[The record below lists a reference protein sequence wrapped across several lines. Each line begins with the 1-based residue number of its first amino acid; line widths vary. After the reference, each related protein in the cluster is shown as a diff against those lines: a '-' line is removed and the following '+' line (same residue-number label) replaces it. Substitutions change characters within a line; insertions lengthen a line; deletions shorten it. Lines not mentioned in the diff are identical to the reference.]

1 MKRKFHPMPWI
12 MFLSAFALV
21 GMLIYFSCITY
32 SQIRTTSSELKTALN
47 TVSQAQTQ
55 LQASEQ
61 IIASA
66 ATQSVV
72 KANTS
77 GQGTQNTATISQSSR
92 TSVFSQNEDDSFS
105 DTTHSGAAASD
116 TTYSDA
122 SYSGTAVSENVTPN
136 GYTVGID
143 PGHQGYNVDMSDT
156 EPLGPGSTEMKV
168 KATTGTQGTYTGLPE
183 YQLNLDVSLKLKT
196 ILESR
201 GYEVIMT
208 RTDNDTAISNKER
221 AELVA
226 SEGADIFVRI
236 HANGDDTHTASGAL
250 TMAPSPENP
259 YVSYL
264 SSDSVLLAQCILDSY
279 CEATGFKN
287 LGVQYYDNMS
297 GINWST
303 IPVTI
308 LEMGFM
314 TNEYDDTQ
322 MSNSDFQTIMAEGIA
337 NGIDAYFE

>member
-1 MKRKFHPMPWI
+1 M
-12 MFLSAFALV
+12 AQQ
-21 GMLIYFSCITY
+21 
-32 SQIRTTSSELKTALN
+32 QI
-47 TVSQAQTQ
+47 QI
-55 LQASEQ
+55 SEQ
-61 IIASA
+61 IINSA
-66 ATQSVV
+66 TVSNQTSQNNPVSHPQSQVPAV
-72 KANTS
+72 I
-77 GQGTQNTATISQSSR
+77 GQSSK
-92 TSVFSQNEDDSFS
+92 TSVFSQSEEDSFS
-105 DTTHSGAAASD
+105 DTTHSGAIASE
-116 TTYSDA
+116 SVP
-122 SYSGTAVSENVTPN
+122 SN
-136 GYTVGID
+136 GYVVGID
-143 PGHQGYNVDMSDT
+143 PGHQAFHIDMSDT
-156 EPLGPGSTEMKV
+156 EPLGPGSSEMKA
-168 KATTGTQGTYTGLPE
+168 KATSGTAGTYSGLPE

-226 SEGADIFVRI
+226 SEGADIFVRV

-264 SSDSVLLAQCILDSY
+264 SSDSVLLSQCILDSY
-279 CEATGFKN
+279 CEVTGFKN

-308 LEMGFM
+308 IEMGFM
-314 TNEYDDTQ
+314 THENDDAQ